1 MSLQEQNHTGG
12 NFTAALPR
20 AGRRWVIPGIA
31 AAALLLMFFYALT
44 DGAFVNQDPL
54 LAAGTWSGYA
64 LCHRLT
70 ERSFTVYGR
79 QFPLCARCTGMYL
92 GAALTILTLFL
103 AGRARQVLLP
113 RRGIFIAML
122 LLLAL
127 MGIDGINSYSHFFPD
142 APHLYEPRNWLRLAT
157 GMGAG
162 LTLGVI
168 TFAALAQA
176 LWRWPRYAPLIE
188 NWRELTGLI
197 LLGFI
202 TAVLVLSNLQPL
214 LYVLALASSV
224 GLIFVVAALNTA
236 VVLVFLRSDGQSET
250 WKEAARPLL
259 AGLILA
265 VMELAAIST
274 VRWAMT
280 GTLTGFP
287 GF

>member
-1 MSLQEQNHTGG
+1 MSLQEQNHTGADYS
-12 NFTAALPR
+12 AALPP
-20 AGRRWVIPGIA
+20 AKPRWIIPVIVA
-31 AAALLLMFFYALT
+31 TVLLLMLFYALT
-44 DGAFVNQDPL
+44 DGVYVHQDPL
-54 LAAGTWSGYA
+54 LAAGDWSGYA
-64 LCHRLT
+64 LCHRIT
-70 ERSFTVYGR
+70 ERSFTIYGR

-103 AGRARQVLLP
+103 SGRAQRVLLP
-113 RRGIFIAML
+113 RRGMFIAML
-122 LLLAL
+122 LLLAV
-127 MGIDGINSYSHFFPD
+127 MGIDGLNSYSHFFPD

-176 LWRWPRYAPLIE
+176 LWRWPRYMPLIE
-188 NWRELTGLI
+188 NWRELVSLL
-197 LLGFI
+197 LLGLV
-202 TAVLVLSNLQPL
+202 TAGLVLSNQQMI
-214 LYVLALASSV
+214 LYVMALASSA

-236 VVLVFLRSDGQSET
+236 VVLVFLHSDGQSET
-250 WKEAARPLL
+250 WKEAVRPLL

-265 VMELAAIST
+265 VMELTAVSS
-274 VRWAMT
+274 VRWVMT